1 MDKIDK
7 KLLAEKTDEELIL
20 EFQKTNSIEI
30 YNELV
35 KRYKDPLMNFIFK
48 FVGSRDL
55 AEDILQETF
64 FDFIEIKIIT
74 QRLQNF
80 LHGFIR

>member
-64 FDFIEIKIIT
+64 FSTLSK
-74 QRLQNF
+74 
-80 LHGFIR
+80 

>member
-20 EFQKTNSIEI
+20 EFQRTNSIDI

-35 KRYKDPLMNFIFK
+35 RRYKDPLMNFISNLL
-48 FVGSRDL
+48 VSR
-55 AEDILQETF
+55 F
-64 FDFIEIKIIT
+64 S
-74 QRLQNF
+74 
-80 LHGFIR
+80 